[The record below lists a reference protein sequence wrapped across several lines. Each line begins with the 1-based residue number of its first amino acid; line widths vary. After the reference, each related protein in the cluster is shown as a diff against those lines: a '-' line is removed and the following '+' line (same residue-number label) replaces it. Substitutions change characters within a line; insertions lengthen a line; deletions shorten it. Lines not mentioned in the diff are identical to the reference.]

1 MVAGQPVRQPKNGG
15 AMALHKNAKSV
26 AIAGKR
32 ALDSN
37 GVGCPDALNA
47 FVHSYP

>member
-1 MVAGQPVRQPKNGG
+1 
-15 AMALHKNAKSV
+15 MALHENAKSV
-26 AIAGKR
+26 SIARKR
-32 ALDSN
+32 ALDGN

>member
-1 MVAGQPVRQPKNGG
+1 MISGEPVSKPEDGG
-15 AMALHKNAKSV
+15 AMALHQNAEG
-26 AIAGKR
+26 IPITRER
-32 ALDSN
+32 ALDGN